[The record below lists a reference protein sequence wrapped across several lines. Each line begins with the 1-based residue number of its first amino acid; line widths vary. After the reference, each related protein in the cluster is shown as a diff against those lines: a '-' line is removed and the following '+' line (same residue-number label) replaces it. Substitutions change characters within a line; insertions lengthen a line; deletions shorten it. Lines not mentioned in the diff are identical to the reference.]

1 MPSPERLTKSKASLP
16 LPLSEVTR
24 GCSEGSWPLPP
35 TPALSGEGTAYSPR
49 VSETPPGHLHTST
62 DQSCLPRDAPATQ
75 LGAELSNKQHLCPP
89 PAEPCTVP
97 LPHCR
102 RGGEPTAANLVHGA
116 GASPHHGSCPSHR
129 TERKSPPCHAPT
141 ASCPG
146 FQGLLSQEPH
156 CPSLPLSISRVFPVH
171 QMGPQISEPHLER
184 QGTFHLSTPAS
195 STSVASLHISGCKQ
209 VFGDRSCHLT
219 SRTS

>member
-1 MPSPERLTKSKASLP
+1 MTDGVHLPRLTKSKASLP

-49 VSETPPGHLHTST
+49 VSETPPGHLHAST

-89 PAEPCTVP
+89 PAEPCTAP
-97 LPHCR
+97 LPPCR
-102 RGGEPTAANLVHGA
+102 RGGEPTAANLVQGA
-116 GASPHHGSCPSHR
+116 GASPHHGSCLSHR

-146 FQGLLSQEPH
+146 FQGA
-156 CPSLPLSISRVFPVH
+156 SLPFPAFEHLSGLPSASDGSTDKRASSGETGYVPPVH
-171 QMGPQISEPHLER
+171 
-184 QGTFHLSTPAS
+184 S
-195 STSVASLHISGCKQ
+195 SFLNLFSL
-209 VFGDRSCHLT
+209 LT
-219 SRTS
+219 HQWM